1 MLKIGNRN
9 RLTILRI
16 NAAGA
21 WLESSEGEILL
32 PGRLVPS
39 TAVAGDELEVFVYV
53 DSEGRLAATTRRP
66 RAEVGE
72 FALLP
77 VRDIVPFGAFLDWG
91 LEKDLLLPLGEQ
103 ASPAVKG
110 ERVMARLFLHESGRV
125 VASTKLEKF
134 LRPVDDSLVEGAEV
148 ELFVYAY
155 TDLGAKVVIN
165 DRFAGLLF
173 RNELVV
179 RPGPGERF
187 RGFVKKLRPDGKVD
201 VTLRQGG
208 AAEAAADR
216 EAVLRALQ
224 ARDGRLPL
232 HDRSSPEEIA
242 ALVRLSKK
250 SFKRAVG
257 GLYKEG
263 LIDLGEDGITLRETT
278 PSSG

>member
-9 RLTILRI
+9 TLKITRI
-16 NAAGA
+16 TSTGA
-21 WLESSEGEILL
+21 CLESSEGEILL
-32 PGRLVPS
+32 PSRLVPS
-39 TAVAGDELEVFVYV
+39 TAVAGGELEVFVYV
-53 DSEGRLAATTRRP
+53 DSEGRLAATTKRP

-103 ASPAVKG
+103 ATPVVKG
-110 ERVMARLFLHESGRV
+110 GRVIVRLFLHDSGRV
-125 VASTKLEKF
+125 AASTKLEKF
-134 LRPVDDSLVEGAEV
+134 LLPVDDSLAEGDEV
-148 ELFVYAY
+148 ELFAYAY
-155 TDLGAKVVIN
+155 TELGAKVVIN

-187 RGFVKKLRPDGKVD
+187 RGYVKKLRPDGKVD
-201 VTLRQGG
+201 VTLRKGG
-208 AAEAAADR
+208 AGEAAADR
-216 EAVLRALQ
+216 ETLLRALQ
-224 ARDGRLPL
+224 ARDGVLPL
-232 HDRSSPEEIA
+232 HDKSSPEEIA
-242 ALVRLSKK
+242 GMVRLSKK

-263 LIDLGEDGITLRETT
+263 LIDLGDGCITLRER
-278 PSSG
+278 GEK

>member
-1 MLKIGNRN
+1 MLLIGNRN
-9 RLTILRI
+9 TLKILRI

-66 RAEVGE
+66 RAVVGE

-110 ERVMARLFLHESGRV
+110 ERVLARLFLHESGRV
-125 VASTKLEKF
+125 AASTKLEKF
-134 LRPVDDSLVEGAEV
+134 LRPVDDSLAEGAEV

-165 DRFAGLLF
+165 DCFAGLLF
-173 RNELVV
+173 RTELVV

-187 RGFVKKLRPDGKVD
+187 RGFVKKIRPDGKVD
-201 VTLRQGG
+201 VTLRRGG
-208 AAEAAADR
+208 AAEAAQDR
-216 EAVLRALQ
+216 ETVLRALH

-232 HDRSSPEEIA
+232 HDRSSPQEIA
-242 ALVRLSKK
+242 TMVRLSKK

-263 LIDLGEDGITLRETT
+263 LINLEPDCITLREPP

>member
-1 MLKIGNRN
+1 MLQIGNRN
-9 RLTILRI
+9 SLKIRRI
-16 NAAGA
+16 NATGA
-21 WLESSEGEILL
+21 YLESSEGEILL

-39 TAVAGDELEVFVYV
+39 SAMVGEELEVFVYV
-53 DSEGRLAATTRRP
+53 DSEGRLAATTKRP
-66 RAEVGE
+66 RAMVGE

-110 ERVMARLFLHESGRV
+110 ERVLARLYLHESGRV
-125 VASTKLEKF
+125 AASTKLEKF
-134 LRPVDDSLVEGAEV
+134 LRPVDDTLAEGDEV

-155 TDLGAKVVIN
+155 TELGAKVVIN
-165 DRFAGLLF
+165 DSFAGLLF

-179 RPGPGERF
+179 KPGLGERF
-187 RGFVKKLRPDGKVD
+187 RGFAKTIRPDGKVD
-201 VTLRQGG
+201 VTLRRGG
-208 AAEAAADR
+208 AGEAAADR
-216 EAVLRALQ
+216 ETVLRALR

-232 HDRSSPEEIA
+232 HDKSAPEEIA
-242 ALVRLSKK
+242 ALLRLSKK

-263 LIDLGEDGITLRETT
+263 LIDLGEECITLRETVKQ
-278 PSSG
+278 

>member
-1 MLKIGNRN
+1 MLQIGNRN
-9 RLTILRI
+9 SLKIRRI
-16 NAAGA
+16 NATGA
-21 WLESSEGEILL
+21 YLESSEGEILL

-39 TAVAGDELEVFVYV
+39 SAMVGEELEVFVYV

-66 RAEVGE
+66 RAMVGE

-110 ERVMARLFLHESGRV
+110 ERVLARLYLHESGRV
-125 VASTKLEKF
+125 AASTKLEKF
-134 LRPVDDSLVEGAEV
+134 LRPVDDTLAEGAEV

-155 TDLGAKVVIN
+155 TELGAKVVIN
-165 DRFAGLLF
+165 DSFAGLLF
-173 RNELVV
+173 KNELVV
-179 RPGPGERF
+179 RPGLGERF
-187 RGFVKKLRPDGKVD
+187 RGFVKTIRPDGKVD
-201 VTLRQGG
+201 VTLRRGG
-208 AAEAAADR
+208 AGEAAADR
-216 EAVLRALQ
+216 EIVLRALK
-224 ARDGRLPL
+224 ASDGRLPL
-232 HDRSSPEEIA
+232 HDKSSPAEIA
-242 ALVRLSKK
+242 ALLRLSKK

-263 LIDLGEDGITLRETT
+263 LIDLGEECITLRESP